1 MAKRNRALAPN
12 GKEPLTESH
21 ARPRNHLLSSL
32 SAADFALLQPYLES
46 VPLPL
51 RLKLEIPNKPITH
64 VYFPE
69 SGIVSV
75 VAMTSAREQIEAGF
89 FGWDG
94 MSGVTLVMGDDR
106 SPHAT
111 YVQLAGEGQ
120 RIAARPLREA
130 MRKSAS
136 LQLCLLHFAQA
147 LMIQG
152 AHTALANGRAKVE
165 ERLARWILMA
175 HDRVEGDELGFTHEF
190 LAIMLGVRRAG
201 VSVALH
207 MLETRA
213 LIGTGR
219 ARIVVKDRAGLEKTA
234 NGFYGLPEAEY
245 TRLTGWHAR
254 EKVKKTRG

>member
-1 MAKRNRALAPN
+1 MIQL
-12 GKEPLTESH
+12 H
-21 ARPRNHLLSSL
+21 ARPRNHLLLSL
-32 SAADFALLQPYLES
+32 SDADFALLQPHLEP
-46 VPLPL
+46 VAMPL
-51 RLKLEIPNKPITH
+51 RLKLEIPHKPIAH
-64 VYFPE
+64 IYFPE

-94 MSGVTLVMGDDR
+94 MSGVTVVMGDDR
-106 SPHAT
+106 APHAT
-111 YVQLAGEGQ
+111 YVQLAGHGQ
-120 RIAARPLREA
+120 RIALRPFREA
-130 MRKSAS
+130 MRKSS
-136 LQLCLLHFAQA
+136 SMQLCFLHFAQA

-175 HDRVEGDELGFTHEF
+175 HDRVAADDLAFTHEF

-207 MLETRA
+207 ELESRA
-213 LIGTGR
+213 LIGTARG
-219 ARIVVKDRAGLEKTA
+219 RIVVRDRPGLEKTA
-234 NGFYGLPEAEY
+234 NGYYGLPEAEY

-254 EKVKKTRG
+254 EKAKKPVARPKI

>member
-12 GKEPLTESH
+12 GKEPLTELPT
-21 ARPRNHLLSSL
+21 RPRNHLLLSL
-32 SAADFALLQPYLES
+32 SDADFALLQPNLEA
-46 VPLPL
+46 VPMPL
-51 RLKLEIPNKPITH
+51 RLKIEIPNKPIAH
-64 VYFPE
+64 IYFPE

-75 VAMTSAREQIEAGF
+75 VAMTSARQQIEAGF

-94 MSGVTLVMGDDR
+94 MSGVTIVMGDDR

-111 YVQLAGEGQ
+111 FVQLAGHGQ
-120 RIAARPLREA
+120 RIASRPLREA
-130 MRKSAS
+130 MRKSPS
-136 LQLCLLHFAQA
+136 MQLCFLHFAQA

-175 HDRVEGDELGFTHEF
+175 HDRTEGDEMSFTHEF

-201 VSVALH
+201 VSVALR

-213 LIGTGR
+213 LIGTAR
-219 ARIVVKDRAGLEKTA
+219 SRIVVRDRVGLEKTA
-234 NGFYGLPEAEY
+234 NGYYGLPEAEY

-254 EKVKKTRG
+254 EKAKKARG